1 MTSPRDRA
9 RTRRETSTGESSPPM
24 IDTKQFDGRITV
36 LQAALRERLGLRG
49 HSLERQV
56 RRAGRLLP
64 RRQRRAAATLLGA
77 QDWMNHPRLARLLD
91 HRAVEAAFANMHRHL
106 DRIDPRERR
115 NTAILRLLGGIVLNL
130 MIFGVL
136 LYLLWRYVHAA

>member
-36 LQAALRERLGLRG
+36 LQAALR
-49 HSLERQV
+49 ERQV

-91 HRAVEAAFANMHRHL
+91 HRAVEAAFADMHRHL